1 MKISNRFFLISMFV
15 LMFMSGVIAQSD
27 VSYVLTLNYNGN
39 TFAVDSITLVEGK
52 SIKDVFE
59 PSEGFTIKVLDKNNE
74 ILYSEVFI
82 ADLTPIREAPDYF
95 FDDSG
100 EQVTF
105 EDTES
110 PQEIKETSIVL
121 TIPYF
126 EEAEKIQIY
135 DSNDQLVLEFSIDEE
150 FNKTGFDF
158 NNLKTIGI
166 LIIIVLLIGLI
177 TFFII
182 KKVKKAGGR
191 KDKKDSKKKEHH
203 KKDSTH
209 HKTRIEELEKTIK
222 ELKKDI
228 SSSTNK
234 K

>member
-1 MKISNRFFLISMFV
+1 MNKFFLILIFA
-15 LMFMSGVIAQSD
+15 LIFISGVIAQSD
-27 VSYVLTLNYNGN
+27 VSYVLTLNYDGK
-39 TFAVDSITLVEGK
+39 TLVVDSLTLVEGK
-52 SIKDVFE
+52 AVKNIFE
-59 PSEGFTIKVLDKNNE
+59 HSEGFTIKVLDKNDK

-100 EQVTF
+100 EQVAF

-110 PQEIKETSIVL
+110 PKETKETSIVL
-121 TIPYF
+121 TLPYF

-135 DSNDQLVLEFSIDEE
+135 SPDNKLVLEFLIDEE

-158 NNLKTIGI
+158 NNLKTIAI
-166 LIIIVLLIGLI
+166 LIIVILVVGLI

-182 KKVKKAGGR
+182 KKFRKKGKR
-191 KDKKDSKKKEHH
+191 KSKEDIKKKEHH
-203 KKDSTH
+203 KKDSVH

-222 ELKKDI
+222 ELKKDV
-228 SSSTNK
+228 SSFSNK

>member
-1 MKISNRFFLISMFV
+1 MNKFFLIPIFA
-15 LMFMSGVIAQSD
+15 LIFISGVIAQSE
-27 VSYVLTLNYNGN
+27 VSYVLTLNYDGK
-39 TFAVDSITLVEGK
+39 TLAVDSLTLVEGRAV
-52 SIKDVFE
+52 KDIFE
-59 PSEGFTIKVLDKNNE
+59 SSEGFTIKVLDKNDK
-74 ILYSEVFI
+74 ILYFEVFI

-100 EQVTF
+100 EQVAF
-105 EDTES
+105 EDIES
-110 PQEIKETSIVL
+110 PKEIKETSIVL

-191 KDKKDSKKKEHH
+191 K
-203 KKDSTH
+203 
-209 HKTRIEELEKTIK
+209 
-222 ELKKDI
+222 
-228 SSSTNK
+228 
-234 K
+234 